1 MSDVLFREG
10 LSWNS
15 SADSSAFRRYSQL
28 GKNRTARKGTGG
40 RGQTTVVSRG
50 GASKLDWL
58 WADDPRRCLEK
69 SVG

>member
-1 MSDVLFREG
+1 MTFYFAKGYLG
-10 LSWNS
+10 TAAQILPH
-15 SADSSAFRRYSQL
+15 FRRYSQL
-28 GKNRTARKGTGG
+28 GENRTARKGTGG